1 MELDVED
8 VVASAV
14 GSVFGRFVLFLVA
27 VWIGCSVGV
36 LGIMAGMIVEAG
48 TWQLGDRIWFWV
60 SPLLL
65 FSTWLVLNV
74 PFLIFQMVRFIRGDG
89 DGFLT
94 WGVVIAVESL
104 MVMLGWAGDFA
115 HDGLAKMAAWAGWL
129 VILTMVGTGI
139 WLVRQMM
146 INKWAQE
153 MGLLRAA
160 NAQRRA
166 EKEAE
171 ERERMK
177 MEDAES

>member
-1 MELDVED
+1 MDLDIED
-8 VVASAV
+8 VVAGAV
-14 GSVFGRFVLFLVA
+14 GSVFGKFILFLVA

-36 LGIMAGMIVEAG
+36 LGIIAGMMVEDG
-48 TWQLGDRIWFWV
+48 TWQIDGRMWFWL

-74 PFLIFQMVRFIRGDG
+74 PFLIFQIVRFIRGDG
-89 DGFLT
+89 DGYVT

-104 MVMLGWAGDFA
+104 MVMLGWAGDFT
-115 HDGLAKMAAWAGWL
+115 HEWLAKLTAWAVWL
-129 VILTMVGTGI
+129 VVLTMVGTGI
-139 WLVRQMM
+139 WLVRQMF

-153 MGLLRAA
+153 IGMLRAA

-171 ERERMK
+171 ERERMRL
-177 MEDAES
+177 EDAG